1 MRKSIREFILI
12 NAGLLLVAIGIYYF
26 LVPNNLAAGGV
37 SGLSMV
43 INHFVPQM
51 PIGLLM
57 LIMNVVLFIAGIIF
71 IGSGFG
77 IRTIYSSFALSGM
90 IWVFESFFSI
100 GAPLTGDMF
109 LELIFG
115 ILLSGAGMGIVFL
128 NNASTGGTDII
139 AKILN
144 KYFSIN
150 IGKGVLMAD
159 FSITLAAALAF
170 GIKTGLYALLGVIIN
185 GFVIDN
191 VIEGIETNKQ
201 VTIITTELNAINDFI
216 INKLGR
222 GATIYTAKGAY
233 TNEPKE
239 IIIVVLDRKEF
250 IKLRNFIREVDDKA
264 FITVNKVHET
274 LGEGFKSLIQ

>member
-1 MRKSIREFILI
+1 MKKSVIEFIFI
-12 NAGLLLVAIGIYYF
+12 NFGLLLVAAGIYLF

-43 INHFVPQM
+43 INHFVPQL
-51 PIGLLM
+51 PVGLLM
-57 LIMNVVLFIAGIIF
+57 LLMNIVLFIVGIIF
-71 IGSGFG
+71 IGRGFG
-77 IRTIYSSFALSGM
+77 FKTIYSSLALSGM
-90 IWVFESFFSI
+90 IMGFEKLLPLK
-100 GAPLTGDMF
+100 APLTGDLF

-115 ILLSGAGMGIVFL
+115 ILISGAGMGIVFL

-159 FSITLAAALAF
+159 FFITLAAAFAF
-170 GIKTGLYALLGVIIN
+170 GIRTGLYALLGVIIN
-185 GFVIDN
+185 GFVIDS

-201 VTIITTELNAINDFI
+201 VTIITAKMNEINDFI
-216 INKLGR
+216 INTLGR
-222 GATIYTAKGAY
+222 GATIYTARGAY
-233 TNEPKE
+233 TKE
-239 IIIVVLDRKEF
+239 QKDIIIVVLDRKEF
-250 IKLRNFIREVDDKA
+250 IKLRNFIKEVDDKA

-274 LGEGFKSLIQ
+274 LGEGFKSLVQ

>member
-1 MRKSIREFILI
+1 MKKSVTEFIFI
-12 NAGLLLVAIGIYYF
+12 NFGLLLVAAGIYLF

-43 INHFVPQM
+43 INHFVPRL
-51 PIGLLM
+51 PVGLLM
-57 LIMNVVLFIAGIIF
+57 LMMNIVLFIAGIIF
-71 IGSGFG
+71 IGRGFG
-77 IRTIYSSFALSGM
+77 FRTIYSSLALSGM
-90 IWVFESFFSI
+90 IMGFEKLLPLE
-100 GAPLTGDMF
+100 APLTGDLF

-115 ILLSGAGMGIVFL
+115 ILISGAGMGIVFL

-144 KYFSIN
+144 RYFNIN

-159 FSITLAAALAF
+159 FFITLAAAFAF
-170 GIKTGLYALLGVIIN
+170 GIRTGLYALLGVIIN
-185 GFVIDN
+185 GFVIDS

-201 VTIITTELNAINDFI
+201 VTIITAKMKEINDFI
-216 INKLGR
+216 INTLGR
-222 GATIYTAKGAY
+222 GATIYTARGAY
-233 TNEPKE
+233 TNEQKD

-250 IKLRNFIREVDDKA
+250 IRLRNFIKAIDDKA

-274 LGEGFKSLIQ
+274 LGEGFKSLVQ

>member
-1 MRKSIREFILI
+1 MREFILI
-12 NAGLLLVAIGIYYF
+12 NFGLLLVAAGIHFF

-43 INHFVPQM
+43 INNFVPQM
-51 PIGLLM
+51 PVGLLM
-57 LIMNVVLFIAGIIF
+57 LIMNVILFIAGIIF

-77 IRTIYSSFALSGM
+77 VRTIYSSFALSGM
-90 IWVFESFFSI
+90 IWIFEGFLPIKAS
-100 GAPLTGDMF
+100 LTGDLF

-115 ILLSGAGMGIVFL
+115 ILISGAGMGIVFL

-144 KYFSIN
+144 KYFNIN
-150 IGKGVLMAD
+150 IGKGVLAAD
-159 FSITLAAALAF
+159 FFITLAAAFTF
-170 GIKTGLYALLGVIIN
+170 GIRTGLYALLGVIIN

-201 VTIITTELNAINDFI
+201 VTIITSEVNAINDFI
-216 INKLGR
+216 INTLGR
-222 GATIYTAKGAY
+222 GATIYEARGAY

-239 IIIVVLDRKEF
+239 IIIVILDRKEF
-250 IKLRNFIREVDDKA
+250 IKLRNFIRQVDQRA
-264 FITVNKVHET
+264 FISVNKVHET

>member
-1 MRKSIREFILI
+1 MKKSVREFILI
-12 NAGLLLVAIGIYYF
+12 NVGLLLVAAGIYFF

-43 INHFVPQM
+43 INHFIPQM
-51 PIGLLM
+51 PVGLLM
-57 LIMNVVLFIAGIIF
+57 LIMNVVLFITGIIF

-77 IRTIYSSFALSGM
+77 IRTIYSSFVLSGM
-90 IWVFESFFSI
+90 IWVFESFFPLN
-100 GAPLTGDMF
+100 APLTGDLF

-115 ILLSGAGMGIVFL
+115 ILISGAGMGIVFL

-144 KYFSIN
+144 KYLNVN
-150 IGKGVLMAD
+150 IGQGVLMAD
-159 FSITLAAALAF
+159 FFITLSAAFAF
-170 GIKTGLYALLGVIIN
+170 GIRTGLYALLGVIIN
-185 GFVIDN
+185 GFVIDS
-191 VIEGIETNKQ
+191 VIEGIETNKE
-201 VTIITTELNAINDFI
+201 VTIITTEVDAINGFI

-222 GATIYTAKGAY
+222 GATIFSARGAY

-250 IKLRNFIREVDDKA
+250 IKLRNFIRQVDKRA